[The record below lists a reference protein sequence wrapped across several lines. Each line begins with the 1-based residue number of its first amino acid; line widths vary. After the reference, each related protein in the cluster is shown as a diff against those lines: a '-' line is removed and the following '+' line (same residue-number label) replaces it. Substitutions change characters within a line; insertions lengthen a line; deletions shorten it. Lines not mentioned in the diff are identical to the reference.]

1 MCVSAFVC
9 LHCKGCYAILLLLK
23 RVVAMSIHER
33 IREIRQA
40 LGLSQAKFAKD
51 ISSGYV
57 VGLELGNRKVNDRM
71 IKLICTQY
79 NVNEAWLRDGTGEMF
94 RSASDS
100 RLETHHRAVSPA
112 GTCLS
117 GLRSG
122 ADRPPACPAKP
133 PCAGRSHAKQLKSMG
148 CLPKRNAAHGFFL
161 NHFLFCRGTQECF
174 GLTMPPV

>member
-1 MCVSAFVC
+1 MCVSALVC

-51 ISSGYV
+51 ISISSGYV
-57 VGLELGNRKVNDRM
+57 AGLELGNRKVNDRM

-100 RLETHHRAVSPA
+100 RLERIIALFHQLEPAFQDYVLEQTDRLLALQNRRAQE
-112 GTCLS
+112 
-117 GLRSG
+117 
-122 ADRPPACPAKP
+122 D
-133 PCAGRSHAKQLKSMG
+133 H
-148 CLPKRNAAHGFFL
+148 
-161 NHFLFCRGTQECF
+161 TQNN
-174 GLTMPPV
+174 

>member
-1 MCVSAFVC
+1 MCVSALVC

-51 ISSGYV
+51 ISISSGYV
-57 VGLELGNRKVNDRM
+57 AGLELGNRKVNDRM

-79 NVNEAWLRDGTGEMF
+79 NVNEAWLRDDTGEMF

-100 RLETHHRAVSPA
+100 RLERIIALFQQLESAFQDYVLEQTDRLLALQNRRAQE
-112 GTCLS
+112 
-117 GLRSG
+117 
-122 ADRPPACPAKP
+122 D
-133 PCAGRSHAKQLKSMG
+133 H
-148 CLPKRNAAHGFFL
+148 
-161 NHFLFCRGTQECF
+161 TQNN
-174 GLTMPPV
+174 

>member
-40 LGLSQAKFAKD
+40 LGLSQAEFAKD
-51 ISSGYV
+51 ISISSGYV
-57 VGLELGNRKVNDRM
+57 AGLELGNRKVNDRM

-100 RLETHHRAVSPA
+100 RLERIIALFHQLEPAFQDYVLEQTDRLLALQNRRAQE
-112 GTCLS
+112 
-117 GLRSG
+117 
-122 ADRPPACPAKP
+122 DR
-133 PCAGRSHAKQLKSMG
+133 
-148 CLPKRNAAHGFFL
+148 
-161 NHFLFCRGTQECF
+161 TQNN
-174 GLTMPPV
+174 

>member
-1 MCVSAFVC
+1 
-9 LHCKGCYAILLLLK
+9 
-23 RVVAMSIHER
+23 MSIHER

-51 ISSGYV
+51 ISISSGYV
-57 VGLELGNRKVNDRM
+57 AGLELGNRKVNDRM

-79 NVNEAWLRDGTGEMF
+79 HVNEAWLRDDTGEMF

-100 RLETHHRAVSPA
+100 RLERIIALFHQLEPAFQDYVLEQTDRLLALQNRRAQ
-112 GTCLS
+112 G
-117 GLRSG
+117 G
-122 ADRPPACPAKP
+122 
-133 PCAGRSHAKQLKSMG
+133 SHAKQLKAMG
-148 CLPKRNAAHGFFL
+148 CFPKRNAAHGFFL

>member
-23 RVVAMSIHER
+23 KVVAMSIHER

-51 ISSGYV
+51 ISISSSYV
-57 VGLELGNRKVNDRM
+57 AGLELWNRKVNDRM

-100 RLETHHRAVSPA
+100 RLERIIALFHQLEPAFQDYVLEQTDRLLALQNRRAQE
-112 GTCLS
+112 
-117 GLRSG
+117 
-122 ADRPPACPAKP
+122 DR
-133 PCAGRSHAKQLKSMG
+133 
-148 CLPKRNAAHGFFL
+148 
-161 NHFLFCRGTQECF
+161 TQNN
-174 GLTMPPV
+174 